1 MGNKRK
7 DFSAIELSSVI
18 EKKQKEASKVFE
30 TAEGVSIP
38 KTASAPKEPL
48 SHLEFSAGIPP
59 FLRGP
64 YSTMYVRRPWTIR
77 QYAGFSSAEE
87 SNAFYLKN
95 LAMGQKGLSVA
106 FDLPTHRGY
115 DSDHERVQGD
125 VGKAGVAID
134 SVEDMKLLFNQI
146 PLDAMSV
153 SMTMNGAVL
162 PIMAFYIV
170 AAEEQG
176 VCPEHLSGTI
186 QNDILKEFMV
196 RNTYV
201 YPPAPSIKIVSE
213 IFKYTSKKMPKFN
226 SISISGY
233 HMQEAGA
240 TADIEL
246 AYTLADGLEYIKTGL
261 KAGLTIDEFA
271 PRLSFFWGIGMNHF
285 MEIAKMRAARMLWAK
300 LVKQFNPKNEK
311 SLALRTHCQTSG
323 WSLTA
328 QVPFNNVARTTIEA
342 MAAVFGG
349 TQSLHTN
356 ALDEAIAFGKLVE
369 RDMRSKLD
377 IHPDDQSA
385 LSVRNMA
392 EVSKGV
398 DVFMIALFFIVI
410 FIGSGTLIA
419 GIIGISNIM
428 IFVIKERTKEFGIR
442 KALGAKPSSIVGMVV
457 QESVLITTIAGYL
470 GLTLGT
476 YVLSLIGNSLEK
488 DYFIKDPSVSQ
499 GLVVGATF
507 VLIISGLIAALV
519 PARKASQIKPVVAL
533 RAD

>member
-1 MGNKRK
+1 MFDLDRWREIFQSINKNKLRSIMSGFTVAFAILLFTLLFGVVSGLK
-7 DFSAIELSSVI
+7 NTFEGAFVDNAVNSMFVRVWKTTKPFNGLQSGRRIQLKNPDYDYIAEKYDSKIDLMTARIFKNFSISYKNKQDNYSITAVHPDHHFL
-18 EKKQKEASKVFE
+18 EKTIITEGRYINQLDINESSKVIVIGRLVKSDLF
-30 TAEGVSIP
+30 
-38 KTASAPKEPL
+38 
-48 SHLEFSAGIPP
+48 
-59 FLRGP
+59 
-64 YSTMYVRRPWTIR
+64 
-77 QYAGFSSAEE
+77 
-87 SNAFYLKN
+87 
-95 LAMGQKGLSVA
+95 GQKPALGKRVNVGGISYKVIGI
-106 FDLPTHRGY
+106 F
-115 DSDHERVQGD
+115 SDDGGDNEERISYIPVTTAQ
-125 VGKAGVAID
+125 
-134 SVEDMKLLFNQI
+134 KLYGNNDYLNQI
-146 PLDAMSV
+146 R
-153 SMTMNGAVL
+153 
-162 PIMAFYIV
+162 I
-170 AAEEQG
+170 
-176 VCPEHLSGTI
+176 
-186 QNDILKEFMV
+186 
-196 RNTYV
+196 
-201 YPPAPSIKIVSE
+201 
-213 IFKYTSKKMPKFN
+213 
-226 SISISGY
+226 GY
-233 HMQEAGA
+233 
-240 TADIEL
+240 
-246 AYTLADGLEYIKTGL
+246 
-261 KAGLTIDEFA
+261 
-271 PRLSFFWGIGMNHF
+271 
-285 MEIAKMRAARMLWAK
+285 
-300 LVKQFNPKNEK
+300 NED
-311 SLALRTHCQTSG
+311 L
-323 WSLTA
+323 
-328 QVPFNNVARTTIEA
+328 N
-342 MAAVFGG
+342 
-349 TQSLHTN
+349 
-356 ALDEAIAFGKLVE
+356 LDEAIAFGKLVE